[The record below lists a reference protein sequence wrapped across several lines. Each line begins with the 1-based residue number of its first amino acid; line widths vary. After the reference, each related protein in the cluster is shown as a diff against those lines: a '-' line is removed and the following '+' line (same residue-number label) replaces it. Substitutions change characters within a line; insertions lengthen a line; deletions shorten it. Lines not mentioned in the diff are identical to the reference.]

1 MEETPPPGPAATLW
15 RAMRASNAGQFMRQ
29 LHLDSNERFD
39 LALSPDSEPFLPIW
53 EAIEEAAIK
62 AHVATLAPHH
72 AEGLVMML
80 DEPAPGEC
88 PLVLIAAALRER
100 IQGGD
105 YFTELPSTVAIPA
118 DVDLGWE

>member
-1 MEETPPPGPAATLW
+1 
-15 RAMRASNAGQFMRQ
+15 MRQ

-39 LALSPDSEPFLPIW
+39 LSLSPDSEPYRPIW

-62 AHVATLAPHH
+62 ADTATLAAHH

-80 DEPAPGEC
+80 EPAPGEC
-88 PLVLIAAALRER
+88 PLVCLEAALRER

>member
-1 MEETPPPGPAATLW
+1 
-15 RAMRASNAGQFMRQ
+15 MRQ
-29 LHLDSNERFD
+29 LHVGINARFD
-39 LALSPDSEPFLPIW
+39 LSLSPDSGPFLPIW

-62 AHVATLAPHH
+62 ADVATLRPHH

-88 PLVLIAAALRER
+88 PLRLLEAALKNR

-105 YFTELPSTVAIPA
+105 YFTELPSTVEIPE